1 MELITLSLFRVF
13 LPVCIVF
20 AFFPYLL
27 PLWRLAVESIK
38 KHKTNDKQKNCLA
51 FRTKI
56 KQFFIIF
63 LEPRFRQSRLLCQ

>member
-13 LPVCIVF
+13 LHVCIVF

-38 KHKTNDKQKNCLA
+38 KHKTNDKQK
-51 FRTKI
+51 K
-56 KQFFIIF
+56 
-63 LEPRFRQSRLLCQ
+63 LLGFQNENQAVFYYFS